1 MVVLGSRKPLKTV
14 ARVAKNPAI
23 EIVYFNL
30 HLKMNANMISLTTGV
45 GVQDGKGH
53 AESENNDFDGH
64 AQLTVN
70 MMHNVSSTI
79 KFFPGHFY
87 GIHSPFDYLH
97 HYSS

>member
-53 AESENNDFDGH
+53 AESENNDLRRACAVNSEYD
-64 AQLTVN
+64 AQCLQ
-70 MMHNVSSTI
+70 
-79 KFFPGHFY
+79 
-87 GIHSPFDYLH
+87 
-97 HYSS
+97 HY